1 MTEQTGGRPKPK
13 MALEVIKLTKRFG
26 DFVALD
32 DVSFSVRKGAFH
44 ALLGENGAGKSTL
57 VKCIIGYQ
65 APTTG
70 EILINEREVRFTS
83 TRQAHA
89 AGIGMVYQQFT
100 LVPNMTVAENLVL
113 VRSEVRSVINWT
125 KERAEL
131 QAFMDQMPFR
141 VPLDVPVRALSAG
154 DKQKLEILKQLHLR
168 REILFLDEPT
178 SVLTP
183 AEADEVL
190 GLLHR
195 LTREGKLTV
204 LMITHKF
211 REVTQF
217 ADRIT
222 ALRRGKMVGE
232 GNVADLTV
240 SQMAAMMVGEQS
252 LSTVSSRP
260 LKEAADVGLEVKD
273 LHALDDTGVPA
284 LKGLSFQVRR
294 GEILGVAGVSGNG
307 QTQLVEVLAGQRR
320 VVSGEVKVKGKTF
333 TATRAE
339 IHDQKLTLLPEVPLD
354 NACVADM
361 TVSENLALR
370 DFDRPPIQK
379 GRWFVS
385 RAAIRENA
393 RELVE
398 RFKVRTPSLDSPI
411 RNLSGG
417 NVQRTVLARELS
429 RPIDVLIAA
438 NPCFGLDFAATA
450 EIRSKLMEAR
460 NAGAAVLLIGEDL
473 DELLE
478 LSDRLVVLFE
488 GHIAYE
494 TPTSKAERVQVGH
507 YMAGH

>member
-1 MTEQTGGRPKPK
+1 MTEESGVKPRPKL
-13 MALEVIKLTKRFG
+13 ALEVVKLTKRFG

-32 DVSFSVRKGAFH
+32 DVSFQVQHGAFH

-65 APTTG
+65 APTVG
-70 EILINEREVRFTS
+70 DVLVNDREVRFTS

-113 VRSEVRSVINWT
+113 VRSEVPSVINWV

-154 DKQKLEILKQLHLR
+154 DKQKLEILKQLYLK

-222 ALRRGKMVGE
+222 VLRRGKMVGE
-232 GNVADLTV
+232 GNVAELTV
-240 SQMAAMMVGEQS
+240 AQMAAMMVGEES
-252 LSTVSSRP
+252 LATVGSRP
-260 LKEAADVGLEVKD
+260 EVASTEVGLEVNN

-284 LKGLSFQVRR
+284 LKGLSFQVKR

-320 VVSGEVKVKGKTF
+320 LVSGDVKVKGKLF

-339 IHDQKLTLLPEVPLD
+339 IFDQKLTLLPEVPLD

-361 TVSENLALR
+361 TVSDNLALR
-370 DFDRPPIQK
+370 DFDRPPIQI
-379 GRWFVS
+379 GRFFVS
-385 RAAIRENA
+385 RKAIREKA
-393 RELVE
+393 RQLVE

-450 EIRSKLMEAR
+450 EIRGKLMEAR
-460 NAGAAVLLIGEDL
+460 NSGAAVLLIGEDL

>member
-1 MTEQTGGRPKPK
+1 MTDETGVRQKPK
-13 MALEVIKLTKRFG
+13 MALEVVKLTKRFG

-32 DVSFSVRKGAFH
+32 DVSFEVRQGAFH

-65 APTTG
+65 APTVG
-70 EILINEREVRFTS
+70 DVLVNGREVRFS
-83 TRQAHA
+83 NTRQAHA

-113 VRSEVRSVINWT
+113 VRSVVPSVINWA
-125 KERAEL
+125 KERLEL

-154 DKQKLEILKQLHLR
+154 DKQKLEILKQLYLR

-183 AEADEVL
+183 GEADEVL

-222 ALRRGKMVGE
+222 VLRRGKMVGE
-232 GNVADLTV
+232 GNVSELTV
-240 SQMAAMMVGEQS
+240 NQMAAMMVGEQS
-252 LSTVSSRP
+252 LTSVAMRP
-260 LKEAADVGLEVKD
+260 VNEASEVGLQVND

-284 LKGLSFQVRR
+284 LKGLSFEVKR

-320 VVSGEVKVKGKTF
+320 LVSGQVKVKGKLF

-339 IHDQKLTLLPEVPLD
+339 IFDQKLTLLPEVPLD

-361 TVSENLALR
+361 SVSDNLALR
-370 DFDRPPIQK
+370 DFDRPPILTA
-379 GRWFVS
+379 GLFVS
-385 RAAIRENA
+385 RKAIREKA
-393 RELVE
+393 RELVQ

-450 EIRSKLMEAR
+450 EIRGKLVEAR

-494 TPTSKAERVQVGH
+494 TPTAKAERVEVGH